1 MNEGHVSLEDVEGQ
15 MRNLRKQGLSLKE
28 IARATGSS
36 ISKVQRVVKDVP
48 MAIGV
53 YQKKL
58 RAALVEGAI
67 INLETT
73 GLDSDTDDM
82 IAFGFLE
89 RNIMTVILRIKA
101 EPAEFYHTVSEKLS
115 GLAHPIYAW
124 DAHFHESFLLAK
136 LHTPVELV
144 DIFEPWRERARAKG
158 LSYPTLDK
166 LVSVPREYLGEEVV
180 SEQRVR
186 SLWKNYVRYRDKR
199 SIIPIVRHCMEDL
212 RQTLYLLTFVEVTE
226 EANS

>member
-1 MNEGHVSLEDVEGQ
+1 MNEVHKSAEDVEGQ

-28 IARATGSS
+28 IAKATGHSRS
-36 ISKVQRVVKDVP
+36 RVQKVVKDVP
-48 MAIGV
+48 MAIGL
-53 YQKKL
+53 YRREL

-73 GLDSDTDDM
+73 GLDFDTDDI

-89 RNIMTVILRIKA
+89 RNIMTVILRIEA

-124 DAHFHESFLLAK
+124 DTHFHESFLLTK
-136 LHTPVELV
+136 LHTPVDLV
-144 DIFEPWRERARAKG
+144 DIFEPWREKARAKR

-166 LVSVPREYLGEEVV
+166 LVSVPREYLGEEMV

-212 RQTLYLLTFVEVTE
+212 RQALYLLTFIESTA
-226 EANS
+226 EAGL

>member
-1 MNEGHVSLEDVEGQ
+1 MKESHVSPKDVEEQ
-15 MRNLRKQGLSLKE
+15 MRNLRKQGLSLRE
-28 IARATGSS
+28 IARTTGSS

-48 MAIGV
+48 MAIGL
-53 YQKKL
+53 YRKEL

-73 GLDSDTDDM
+73 GLDSDTDDI

-89 RNIMTVILRIKA
+89 RNIMTVILRIGA

-124 DAHFHESFLLAK
+124 DTHFHESFLLAK

-180 SEQRVR
+180 SEQGVR
-186 SLWKNYVRYRDKR
+186 SLWKNYVRYQDKR
-199 SIIPIVRHCMEDL
+199 SLLPVNRHCMEDL
-212 RQTLYLLTFVEVTE
+212 RQALYLLTFTDVT
-226 EANS
+226 ADTGL